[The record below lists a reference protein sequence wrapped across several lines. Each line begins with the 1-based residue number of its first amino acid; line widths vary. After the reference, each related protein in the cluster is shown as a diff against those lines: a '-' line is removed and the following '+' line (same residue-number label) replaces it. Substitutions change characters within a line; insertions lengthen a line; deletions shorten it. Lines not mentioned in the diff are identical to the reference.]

1 MITLITHIYSSLV
14 KCRFQIRVFLLNLKD
29 EVMVDR
35 KCIIHKGA
43 VIRIWK
49 GGKINIASGTEVL
62 HGALILTYG
71 GDITIGSNCSINPYS
86 ILYGHG
92 GLTIGNNVL
101 IAGGSMLVPNNHV
114 YEHRDRPIVLQGST
128 SKGIRVEDDVW
139 IGHGCSILDGVTI
152 GKGSVVAAGSVVNKD
167 VPPYSIVG
175 GVPAKV
181 LKKRG

>member
-1 MITLITHIYSSLV
+1 MIRVITTVYSFLV
-14 KCRFQIRVFLLNLKD
+14 QFSFNMRVFLLNLKS
-29 EVMVDR
+29 EIIVDK

-43 VIRIWK
+43 IIRIWK
-49 GGKINIASGTEVL
+49 GGRINIASGTEVL
-62 HGALILTYG
+62 HGAVILTYG
-71 GDITIGSNCSINPYS
+71 GSITIGSNCSINPYS

-114 YEHRDRPIVLQGST
+114 YTHPERPILLQGSS

-152 GKGSVVAAGSVVNKD
+152 GKGSVVAAGSVVNKN

-175 GVPAKV
+175 GVPAKI
-181 LKKRG
+181 LKKRA